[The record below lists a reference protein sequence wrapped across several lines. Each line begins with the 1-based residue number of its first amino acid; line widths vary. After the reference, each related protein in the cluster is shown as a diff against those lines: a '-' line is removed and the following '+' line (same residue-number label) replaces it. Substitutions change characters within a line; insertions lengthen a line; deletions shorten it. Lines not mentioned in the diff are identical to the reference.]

1 MIMNCLRCLSF
12 GYSFFCLALI
22 ATLVLTACD
31 RQTTTPSN
39 ESEPGQVHTFTGT
52 WSATGTRQTMK
63 LESDH
68 RSYIFRLT
76 GSLLLKGK
84 ERPRKGFKADVI
96 GFFDNRIGL
105 QARAVW
111 TDDRGD
117 KVFSEIY
124 SEGKVPGELI
134 EGRFIGGT
142 GRYANAIGEYTFTWK
157 RLINNDNGAV
167 SGRVVDLK
175 GWVRDGSSEALPTTT
190 GDQ

>member
-1 MIMNCLRCLSF
+1 MNCLRCVSF
-12 GYSFFCLALI
+12 GYSFFGLALI

-31 RQTTTPSN
+31 RQTTMPSN

-52 WSATGTRQTMK
+52 WSATGNRQTMK
-63 LESDH
+63 LESEH
-68 RSYIFRLT
+68 RAEIFRLT
-76 GSLLLKGK
+76 GSMLLTGK

-96 GFFDNRIGL
+96 GFLDTRIGF
-105 QARAVW
+105 QGRCVW

-117 KVFSEIY
+117 KIFSELH
-124 SEGKVPGELI
+124 SEGKVAGELI
-134 EGRFIGGT
+134 EGRFTGGT
-142 GRYANAIGEYTFTWK
+142 GRYASVIGEYTFRWK
-157 RLINNDNGAV
+157 RLINNENGAM